1 MADLKLPVLNKVL
14 LSGRLTRDP
23 DLRYT
28 PAGKAVANFSVASS
42 RRYKDAS
49 GEWNELTT
57 FVDIVTWADLAERCG
72 EFLRKGRAVLLEGS
86 LQSRSWETETGQK
99 RSKLEIRAYRV
110 QFLDKVTPQ
119 ETREPSELE
128 EKSEEKIEKEE
139 EIENLPF

>member
-42 RRYKDAS
+42 KRYKDAS

-110 QFLDKVTPQ
+110 QFLDKVAPE
-119 ETREPSELE
+119 ETKEHGEPE

-139 EIENLPF
+139 ENLPF